1 MRIGNKVVIPHLND
15 WSILIDTTTISTKNT
30 HDRFLLRACERLKY
44 DAVVYQLL
52 LTASREIRLQI
63 PVRKDDGSF
72 VIFNAYRVQHH
83 NARGPYKGGLRYHA
97 TVDVED
103 VRGLACLMSL
113 KTALLDLPL
122 GGAKGGID
130 CNPSSLSEREL
141 EQLTRKFVEKM
152 HRNIGPNEDI
162 PAPDVG
168 TNAQTMAWIQD
179 EYSKIYGYSPAVVTG
194 KPIVT
199 GGSQGRKEATGF
211 GVCMTIEAYC
221 EHYKKILQNA
231 TVAIQGFGKVGRY
244 AAFHLHALGAKIIA
258 VSDSQGAIIN
268 RDGLDINAVIRHKD
282 SVGTVVGT
290 DGADIVDN
298 AALLALPCDYLI
310 PAALGNA
317 INADNVDGI
326 SAKIVVEG
334 ANAPVS
340 WTAAD
345 ILEQRGVTV
354 IPDILANAGGVT
366 VSYFEWVQNLQHFSW
381 SLKRV
386 RKLLRA
392 KMNSACSNVFELAD
406 KEGIQMRDAAYQIAT
421 ERLKEAIFAAGI

>member
-1 MRIGNKVVIPHLND
+1 MP
-15 WSILIDTTTISTKNT
+15 IDAQTITTKNT
-30 HDRFLLRACERLKY
+30 HDRFLLRACERLEY
-44 DAVVYQLL
+44 DAVVYELL

-83 NARGPYKGGLRYHA
+83 NARGPYKGGLRYHP
-97 TVDVED
+97 TVQMED

-113 KTALLDLPL
+113 KTALLELPL

-141 EQLTRKFVEKM
+141 EQLTRKFVEKI
-152 HRNIGPNEDI
+152 HRNIGPTEDI

-168 TNAQTMAWIQD
+168 TNAQIMAWIQD
-179 EYSKIYGYSPAVVTG
+179 EYSKVYGYNPAVVTG

-211 GVCMTIEAYC
+211 GVCMAIEAYSDY
-221 EHYKKILQNA
+221 HKQALDHS
-231 TVAIQGFGKVGRY
+231 TVVIQGFGNVGRY
-244 AAFHLHALGAKIIA
+244 AAFHLQALGAKIIA
-258 VSDSQGAIIN
+258 VSDSQGAIVN
-268 RDGLDINAVIRHKD
+268 QDGLDINAVIHHKD

-290 DGADIVDN
+290 DGADILDS
-298 AALLALPCDYLI
+298 AALMALPCDYLI

-317 INADNVDGI
+317 INSDNVDNI
-326 SAKIVVEG
+326 NAKVVAEG

-340 WTAAD
+340 WTASD
-345 ILEQRGVTV
+345 VLEQRGIKV

-366 VSYFEWVQNLQHFSW
+366 VSYFEWVQNLQHVSW
-381 SLKRV
+381 PLDRI
-386 RKLLRA
+386 REQLRI
-392 KMNSACSNVFELAD
+392 KMNTACTSVFELA
-406 KEGIQMRDAAYQIAT
+406 ETEQIQLRDAAYQIAT
-421 ERLKEAIFAAGI
+421 KRLKEAIFAAGI